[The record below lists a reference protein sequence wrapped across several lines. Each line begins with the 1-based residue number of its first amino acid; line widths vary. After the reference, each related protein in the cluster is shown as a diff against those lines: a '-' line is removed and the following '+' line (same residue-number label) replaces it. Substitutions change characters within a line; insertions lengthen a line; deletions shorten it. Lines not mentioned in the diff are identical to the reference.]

1 MKIENKYRI
10 EVGTDSHQVIQFL
23 EDRIYEHNSTAI
35 DKDDGRLFSRIVRDE
50 NNQVIAGIAGW
61 TWARVC
67 EITQLWVNEKVRGLG
82 VGKILLEAAEEEAKN
97 RDCLTILVKSYSFQA
112 PHFYERYGYQVEHIM
127 YGFPQ
132 GYRYYTLA
140 KKIG

>member
-1 MKIENKYRI
+1 MEEKYCIEA
-10 EVGTDSHQVIQFL
+10 GTDPRQVIQFL
-23 EDRIYEHNSTAI
+23 EDRIYEHNSTTI
-35 DKDDGRLFSRIVRDE
+35 DRDDGRLFSRIVR
-50 NNQVIAGIAGW
+50 NQNKEIIAGIAGW

-67 EITQLWVNEKVRGLG
+67 EITQLWVDEKVRKTG
-82 VGKILLEAAEEEAKN
+82 VGKMLLEAAEAEARN
-97 RDCLTILVKSYSFQA
+97 RGCTNVLVKSYSFQA
-112 PHFYERYGYQVEHIM
+112 PQFYERFGYRVEHIL